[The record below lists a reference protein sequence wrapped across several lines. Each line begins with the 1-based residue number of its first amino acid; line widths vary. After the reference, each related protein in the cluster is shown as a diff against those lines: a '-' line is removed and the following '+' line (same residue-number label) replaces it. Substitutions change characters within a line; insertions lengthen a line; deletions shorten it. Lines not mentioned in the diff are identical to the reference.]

1 MSNITQGENVNERR
15 RWPGH
20 RWIPNGGLNFRQH
33 YKATVIKTAWY
44 WNRLENPERNPH
56 KYGQLLFDKGAK
68 NIQG

>member
-33 YKATVIKTAWY
+33 YKATVIETAWY
-44 WNRLENPERNPH
+44 WH
-56 KYGQLLFDKGAK
+56 KSRHGSMEQIREPRKKPTHVWSITL
-68 NIQG
+68 